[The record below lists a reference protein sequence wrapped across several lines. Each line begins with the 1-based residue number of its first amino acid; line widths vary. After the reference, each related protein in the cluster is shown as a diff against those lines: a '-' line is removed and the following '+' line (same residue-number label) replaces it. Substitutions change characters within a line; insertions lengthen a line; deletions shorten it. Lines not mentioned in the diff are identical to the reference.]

1 MGYMPIVMI
10 VWGVAVA
17 GLLALLAY
25 NATLTRYEED
35 QLFLNDTN
43 EIEKQHQSE
52 ILVKVNRM
60 QPYIR
65 AFGSISALLTLAVMG
80 MFGWDAYQHLR

>member
-10 VWGVAVA
+10 VWGVAVT
-17 GLLALLAY
+17 GLLGLLAY

-52 ILVKVNRM
+52 IVMKVNRM